1 MSEDRNEHTGT
12 DLASLEKAVR
22 EIAKANQQE
31 VELKKAE
38 LDVRRAEIES
48 NERLGMTSIQAN
60 KEHHQEHLRRFNDH
74 LVHRYWFIGAVTL
87 GVLVFATI
95 AIFAGAKEL
104 VADLVKLLG
113 GAGAGAFGGY
123 YYGKSK
129 NSNE

>member
-1 MSEDRNEHTGT
+1 MSESSNKHSGT
-12 DLASLEKAVR
+12 DLANLEKAVR
-22 EIAKANQQE
+22 EMAKANQQE
-31 VELKKAE
+31 IELKKAE

-60 KEHHQEHLRRFNDH
+60 KEHHQEHMRRYNDH
-74 LVHRYWFIGAVTL
+74 LVHRYWFVGAITL
-87 GVLVFATI
+87 GVLIFSTI
-95 AIFAGAKEL
+95 AIFAGAKDL

-129 NSNE
+129 KPHE